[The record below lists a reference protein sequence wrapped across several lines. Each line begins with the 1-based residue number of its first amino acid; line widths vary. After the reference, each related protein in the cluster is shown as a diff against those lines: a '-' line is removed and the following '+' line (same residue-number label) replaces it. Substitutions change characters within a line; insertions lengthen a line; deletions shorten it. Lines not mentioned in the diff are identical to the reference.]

1 MDIKKIKA
9 LADLFGKY
17 SLTELEYSENDDKII
32 LRKETKETVIHQ
44 SPVSSHNVSDS
55 ITTMNNEINEPV
67 LSFGDINEITA
78 PLVGVFYSSPSP
90 NAKPYVSVG
99 SKVKKG
105 DVLCIV
111 EAMKCMNEITS
122 DCDGEIV
129 DICAESGQIVEYGQ
143 ILFKVI

>member
-9 LADLFGKY
+9 LAELLDKY
-17 SLTELEYSENDDKII
+17 SLTDLEYTENDNKIV
-32 LRKETKETVIHQ
+32 LRREIKETVIQ
-44 SPVSSHNVSDS
+44 QPS
-55 ITTMNNEINEPV
+55 ISMPAQVIANEINEPV
-67 LSFGDINEITA
+67 HSFGDINEITS
-78 PLVGVFYSSPSP
+78 PLIGVFYSSPSP
-90 NAKPYVSVG
+90 DSKPFVSIG

-105 DVLCIV
+105 DILCIV

-129 DICAESGQIVEYGQ
+129 DICAENGQIVEYGQ